1 MGAGLMKRALLIA
14 GKVIRWIVIAV
25 CVLLCIFIIYSLI
38 QRAMGNNMPTV
49 FGYAG
54 TTVVTGSM
62 DDDSGDDDIEIG
74 DFIIIRAQD
83 SYGIED
89 VVTFYDASANMTVT
103 HRVVDIDGTTYYI
116 RGDTTGKRDENDR
129 PITEGVVTDA
139 VPLENI
145 IGKVVGVISGG
156 GNAIDFMRS
165 TPGLLII
172 VAAGVII
179 WFAEDIISSLLNRQK
194 EDEEK
199 ED

>member
-1 MGAGLMKRALLIA
+1 MGAGLMKRALLIV

-74 DFIIIRAQD
+74 DFIIIHAQD
-83 SYGIED
+83 SYEVGD
-89 VVTFYDASANMTVT
+89 VVTFYDSGDGVYVT

-116 RGDTTGKRDENDR
+116 RGDTTGERDENNR
-129 PITEGVVTDA
+129 PVGEPVTDE
-139 VPLENI
+139 VPLSAI
-145 IGKVVGVISGG
+145 VGKVVSVISGG

>member
-74 DFIIIRAQD
+74 DFIIIHAQD
-83 SYGIED
+83 SYEVAD
-89 VVTFYDASANMTVT
+89 VVTFYDSDGGVYVT
-103 HRVVDIDGTTYYI
+103 HRVVDIVGTTYYI
-116 RGDTTGKRDENDR
+116 RGDTTGERDENNR
-129 PITEGVVTDA
+129 PVGEPVTDE
-139 VPLENI
+139 VPLSAI
-145 IGKVVGVISGG
+145 VGKVVSVISGG

>member
-1 MGAGLMKRALLIA
+1 MKRALLIV

-74 DFIIIRAQD
+74 DFIIIHAQD
-83 SYGIED
+83 SYEVGD
-89 VVTFYDASANMTVT
+89 VVTFYDSGDGVYVT

-116 RGDTTGKRDENDR
+116 RGDTTGERDENNR
-129 PITEGVVTDA
+129 PVGEPVTDE
-139 VPLENI
+139 VPLSAI
-145 IGKVVGVISGG
+145 VGKVVSVISGG

-194 EDEEK
+194 E
-199 ED
+199 EDRKSVV

>member
-1 MGAGLMKRALLIA
+1 MGAGLMKRALLIV

-74 DFIIIRAQD
+74 DFIIIHAQD
-83 SYGIED
+83 SYEIGD
-89 VVTFYDASANMTVT
+89 VVTFYDVSANITVT

-116 RGDTTGKRDENDR
+116 RGDTTGERDENNR
-129 PITEGVVTDA
+129 PVGEPVTDE
-139 VPLENI
+139 VPLSAI
-145 IGKVVGVISGG
+145 VGKVVSVISGG

>member
-74 DFIIIRAQD
+74 DFIIIHAQD
-83 SYGIED
+83 SYEIGD
-89 VVTFYDASANMTVT
+89 VVTFYDVSANITVT
-103 HRVVDIDGTTYYI
+103 HRVVDIVGTTYYI
-116 RGDTTGKRDENDR
+116 RGDTTGGRDENGR

-145 IGKVVGVISGG
+145 IGKVVGVIPGFGG
-156 GNAIDFMRS
+156 FIEFMQK
-165 TPGLLII
+165 PYGLLIVCGI
-172 VAAGVII
+172 GVLIWLGGGII
-179 WFAEDIISSLLNRQK
+179 DELFNRK
-194 EDEEK
+194 NDEK
-199 ED
+199 ESE